1 MELALVRSMPTIA
14 KSVFTMFAVCEMIP
28 QENKRGGAMN
38 EIIGSK
44 LGVTVLLA
52 AMAWVPPI
60 SFFAARYLDLS

>member
-1 MELALVRSMPTIA
+1 
-14 KSVFTMFAVCEMIP
+14 
-28 QENKRGGAMN
+28 MN

-60 SFFAARYLDLS
+60 SFFAATYLDLS

>member
-1 MELALVRSMPTIA
+1 
-14 KSVFTMFAVCEMIP
+14 
-28 QENKRGGAMN
+28 MN